1 MARIVIFANGVLT
14 QPDRLRAQLRPAD
27 RIFCADGGTRHAL
40 ALGLTPEVIIGDLDS
55 LEPELVA
62 ELETSGVAIQRHPVD
77 KDQTDLELALELA
90 VAGQPDETLLVT
102 ALGGRLDQM
111 LANMLLLTR
120 PEYASVK
127 LTLVDGPQWA
137 TLLRSDQAETI
148 TGQPGDT
155 LSLIPLTP
163 IVTQVTLSGVKWPLE
178 QATLSLGSTW
188 SISNELAGQS
198 ANVRIGEGLVLVV
211 RLEHPKE

>member
-1 MARIVIFANGVLT
+1 MARIVIFANGILT
-14 QPDRLRAQLRPAD
+14 QPDLLRAHLRPTD

-40 ALGLTPEVIIGDLDS
+40 ALGLTPEAIIGDLDS
-55 LEPELVA
+55 LAPELVA
-62 ELETSGVAIQRHPVD
+62 ELQEAGVAIERHPVD

-90 VAGQPDETLLVT
+90 VAGQPDEIMLVT

-155 LSLIPLTP
+155 FSLIPLTP
-163 IVTQVTLSGVKWPLE
+163 TVTQVTLTGVKWPLE

-188 SISNELAGQS
+188 SISNELIGQS
-198 ANVRIGEGLVLVV
+198 ASVRIGVGLVLVV
-211 RLEHPKE
+211 RIEHAKE